1 MKEDKKGKASLIVII
16 VIMFACI
23 AGLIWMIVSGNQ
35 DIDIIKEIES
45 MSSKIKAVVVK
56 VNDNSLL
63 AEVEG
68 EGLCSVSFGRNGNIG
83 FKKGQEIEI
92 YFSGLINAS
101 YPGGIVNVGKI
112 EILKEDSGREISKGA
127 LQYCYNSKEKVT
139 IEIEEFTKERVVLK
153 IKDTNELPYEYS
165 EQFTILRKNKDYVE
179 PTFDPSRVVGGNTK
193 NSTSA
198 YLRTRKS
205 KL

>member
-127 LQYCYNSKEKVT
+127 LQYCYNSKENVT

>member
-1 MKEDKKGKASLIVII
+1 MV
-16 VIMFACI
+16 
-23 AGLIWMIVSGNQ
+23 VSGNQ
-35 DIDIIKEIES
+35 DINIIKEIES

-198 YLRTRKS
+198 YLRTRRS
-205 KL
+205 KLWMGRTIYIIK

>member
-23 AGLIWMIVSGNQ
+23 AGLIWMVVSGNQ
-35 DIDIIKEIES
+35 DINIIKEIES

-92 YFSGLINAS
+92 YFRFI
-101 YPGGIVNVGKI
+101 GKV
-112 EILKEDSGREISKGA
+112 D
-127 LQYCYNSKEKVT
+127 
-139 IEIEEFTKERVVLK
+139 
-153 IKDTNELPYEYS
+153 
-165 EQFTILRKNKDYVE
+165 
-179 PTFDPSRVVGGNTK
+179 
-193 NSTSA
+193 
-198 YLRTRKS
+198 
-205 KL
+205 